1 MATKQISS
9 QEGIAALQCC
19 LARFTATPVPKQETT
34 LEDCQLSTWKTAVRW
49 GLQELAR
56 LAPGRAVEVRVPP
69 AGAVQILGGTVH
81 RRGTPPAVVEMS
93 METFVA
99 LAGGQV
105 SWEQLLEGGNP
116 NSLALTGPSGKPL
129 WVDASGERAD
139 IGYLFPLL

>member
-1 MATKQISS
+1 MSVPEQTSAT
-9 QEGIAALQCC
+9 
-19 LARFTATPVPKQETT
+19 
-34 LEDCQLSTWKTAVRW
+34 EDCPLSEWKTAVRW

-105 SWEQLLEGGNP
+105 SWEQLLEGGNSN
-116 NSLALTGPSGKPL
+116 NSVLTGPSGKPL

-139 IGYLFPLL
+139 IGHLFPLL

>member
-1 MATKQISS
+1 MAKQISD
-9 QEGIAALQCC
+9 EVGLAALKAG
-19 LARFTATPVPKQETT
+19 LAVLNGEIPAQTCTSRE
-34 LEDCQLSTWKTAVRW
+34 WKTAVRW

-99 LAGGQV
+99 LAAGKYTWQ
-105 SWEQLLEGGNP
+105 EILEGDTNP
-116 NSLALTGPSGKPL
+116 KRKIIGSSGKPL
-129 WVDASGERAD
+129 QVEASGERAE
-139 IGYLFPLL
+139 IGHLFPLL